1 MGQEGGQPG
10 PQRDITSL
18 IRGLARLVEKEV
30 EGARV
35 ECDVQAPDELAGVLR
50 NICLIEYPAPLVKI
64 RVAVVPVMDAYD
76 AIKVAALSSSR
87 YFDKLVAVLP
97 DEAPQRLAEALESAG
112 VAVARVEDLL
122 SMLSGIG
129 YKRVVVKSFYV
140 KPAIKGGE
148 VERLA
153 DKYRGWLFKRGSYA
167 GSALVYLP
175 IYVYTTRLHR
185 VDYSDEILES
195 AEASLSFDA
204 ISGSLVGSD
213 RKGTL
218 LVMDYWVRLGDLG
231 LDEVKALEVIAR
243 EGAASIAALRVAL
256 DREDVQDIVGVLLE
270 RGIVD
275 EVEEGLYV
283 LRMPNL
289 TSYRSPFKVLKDR
302 LAAGRPEDGSVLDA
316 EVRFSLLRRVLSV
329 FGEVVESA
337 ILYYPIYILSYA
349 KRRDNRV
356 IYSYI
361 AVSGVSGE
369 RMSDVEEILM
379 SSNRALSKID
389 SMLKRPQEA
398 RRS

>member
-1 MGQEGGQPG
+1 MSQEGGQHR
-10 PQRDITSL
+10 PQGDITSL
-18 IRGLARLVEKEV
+18 IKGLARLMEREV

-35 ECDVQAPDELAGVLR
+35 ECDVQAPSELAGMPKNLC
-50 NICLIEYPAPLVKI
+50 IIEYSTPLTKI
-64 RVAVVPVMDAYD
+64 RIAVIPVVDAYD
-76 AIKVAALSSSR
+76 AIRVAALSSSR
-87 YFDKLVAVLP
+87 YFDKIVAILP
-97 DEAPQRLAEALESAG
+97 DEAPQKLAETLESTG

-122 SMLSGIG
+122 SLLSGIG

-140 KPAIKGGE
+140 EPAFKGKD

-218 LVMDYWVRLGDLG
+218 LVMDYWVRLGELG
-231 LDEVKALEVIAR
+231 LDEIRALEVIAR

-256 DREDVQDIVGVLLE
+256 DREDVQDIVGILLE
-270 RGIVD
+270 RGVVD

-289 TSYRSPFKVLKDR
+289 ISYRSPFKVLKDR
-302 LAAGRPEDGSVLDA
+302 LVSGRPEDGFVLDA
-316 EVRFSLLRRVLSV
+316 EVHFSLLRRILSV
-329 FGEVVESA
+329 FGEVAESA

-349 KRRDNRV
+349 KRRDNRL